1 MFSAAEATNT
11 ILPSSAFDW
20 DTQLKM
26 MSRRTEIT
34 YLSIVFLIH
43 FSIPA
48 VHVDTTMVN
57 DSLMM
62 INCQFIA
69 VLFLLLDNRISIYI
83 IELRKYLPNPTNWL
97 EGMCAPLF
105 IPLWWSMSTQDTT
118 RLFWQYQRSA
128 IIKAVFLTRQTLV
141 ANVKYSWVVKWK
153 RVILTEIF

>member
-1 MFSAAEATNT
+1 
-11 ILPSSAFDW
+11 
-20 DTQLKM
+20 M

-83 IELRKYLPNPTNWL
+83 IELRKYLPNPTN
-97 EGMCAPLF
+97 
-105 IPLWWSMSTQDTT
+105 
-118 RLFWQYQRSA
+118 
-128 IIKAVFLTRQTLV
+128 
-141 ANVKYSWVVKWK
+141 
-153 RVILTEIF
+153 